1 MDVECIECNEHSL
14 ENRLCLTIQILQSV
28 NLKHGHHLPY
38 DVLCNL
44 TSHTN
49 IDETKIVEYAI
60 KTIFEATCLCEK
72 SSTPKGYDE
81 DTIFRLR
88 SLLMNHHDL
97 FVDINNTI
105 SEGIVYLP
113 IVYGNDNYQIVQQ
126 VGIEKM
132 LIKLYNKQ
140 HEKGFVKKMS
150 GILFRN
156 AYMLATEIPSA
167 VTAGA
172 LSIFAKSN
180 WDPKEPITDKSR
192 LPILFIHG
200 LKHNQS
206 GWYAGSELL
215 NWHDKD
221 NQICGSFYFISY
233 DCVITNSWDKAIDD
247 YVAII
252 SGKVASIRAETGH
265 QNVILIGHS
274 LGGIIASR
282 YAETHTDAKHVITIG
297 SPFKGSHV
305 ASLMKSQKEK
315 FGMDQRVIDN
325 ELVEGSESLEKI
337 RLDAEKSDWNG
348 TIKYYNIRSTTDK
361 LVPKSSTLVTKD
373 PRRVFTMESTG
384 HIGLLFMPKCWSKI
398 YEWLSE
404 IHDSLEVN
412 IKLL

>member
-1 MDVECIECNEHSL
+1 MEVGTPISSL
-14 ENRLCLTIQILQSV
+14 ENRLCLSIQVLQSI
-28 NLKHGHHLPY
+28 NLKYGHHIPFN
-38 DVLCNL
+38 VLTEITTLSDRC
-44 TSHTN
+44 
-49 IDETKIVEYAI
+49 VECSI
-60 KTIFEATCLCEK
+60 KTIFEATCLCEQ
-72 SSTPKGYDE
+72 SSQPKNYDN

-88 SLLMNHHDL
+88 SLLMNHTEL
-97 FVDINNTI
+97 FIEINNTMQ
-105 SEGIVYLP
+105 EGIVYLP
-113 IVYGNDNYQIVQQ
+113 ISFINIDGSIDYQLVEQH
-126 VGIEKM
+126 GLEKM
-132 LIKLYNKQ
+132 LIKLYNKNHQ
-140 HEKGFVKKMS
+140 KGFVAKMS
-150 GILFRN
+150 GMILRN

-172 LSIFAKSN
+172 LSIFAKSD
-180 WDPKEPITDKSR
+180 WDPKEPILDKTR

-215 NWHDKD
+215 NWYDKN

-252 SGKVASIRAETGH
+252 STKVVDIRAETGH
-265 QNVILIGHS
+265 DNVILIGHS

-282 YAETHTDAKHVITIG
+282 YAETHSDVKHVITIG

-315 FGMDQRVIDN
+315 LGMDQRIIDN

-337 RLDAEKSDWNG
+337 RQDAEKSDWEG
-348 TIKYYNIRSTTDK
+348 KIKYYNIRSTTDK
-361 LVPKSSTLVTKD
+361 LVSKNSTLITKD
-373 PRRVFTMESTG
+373 SRRVFTMESTG

-398 YEWLSE
+398 YEWLKE
-404 IHDSLEVN
+404 IHEE
-412 IKLL
+412 IHKEIHQK